1 MKLQGCSE
9 GQAKQAF
16 LLVQIAFV
24 LNCTFKI
31 TPCLSF
37 PKQFE
42 SVVSSFSANE
52 TSRLQQALKLM
63 LHKTIILF
71 ITTIFSATQC
81 RNIVATLFGMATTLF
96 QHYNTV
102 LLKILLLRIVLR
114 NMTLSVIP
122 ETMLHDTR
130 YQIW

>member
-31 TPCLSF
+31 TPCLCF

-52 TSRLQQALKLM
+52 TSPLQQPLKVM
-63 LHKTIILF
+63 LHKTIMLF
-71 ITTIFSATQC
+71 MTTIFSTTQC
-81 RNIVATLFGMATTLF
+81 CNIVATLFGMATL
-96 QHYNTV
+96 
-102 LLKILLLRIVLR
+102 LLLRIALC
-114 NMTLSVIP
+114 NMTFSVIP
-122 ETMLHDTR
+122 EIMLHNTR
-130 YQIW
+130 YQIL

>member
-52 TSRLQQALKLM
+52 TSRLQQALKVM
-63 LHKTIILF
+63 LHKTIILL

-96 QHYNTV
+96 QHWNTV
-102 LLKILLLRIVLR
+102 LLKIVVA
-114 NMTLSVIP
+114 NCAA
-122 ETMLHDTR
+122 
-130 YQIW
+130 

>member
-102 LLKILLLRIVLR
+102 LLKIVVA
-114 NMTLSVIP
+114 NCAA
-122 ETMLHDTR
+122 
-130 YQIW
+130 